1 MKNKKALITW
11 NPGKALVLVAALL
24 LCSQLVFA
32 PGGSGWVPSWT
43 NQLGISLEH
52 QPAVD
57 EDFTQLKGKIEVPG
71 KFTDII
77 GGIAGFKPI
86 ISTIVKGMDIK
97 ITYIDNVDWTTTI
110 EGKTVKPAIVR
121 FEIPGTRV
129 SVKLAPQKNDQGEVI
144 LKPVKE

>member
-1 MKNKKALITW
+1 M
-11 NPGKALVLVAALL
+11 
-24 LCSQLVFA
+24 
-32 PGGSGWVPSWT
+32 
-43 NQLGISLEH
+43 
-52 QPAVD
+52 
-57 EDFTQLKGKIEVPG
+57 KGKIEVPG

-110 EGKTVKPAIVR
+110 EVKTVKPAIVW

-129 SVKLAPQKNDQGEVI
+129 SDKLAPQKNDQGEVI